1 MILRFVPY
9 IGALIS
15 AVFPLILSAAVGS
28 GWEMLGETAALFAIL
43 ELLAGQVIEPLIY
56 GHSTGLSPV
65 AIIVS
70 ASFWT
75 WLWGPVGLVLA
86 TPLTVCLVVVGRHV
100 DRLQFLD
107 IMLGDQP
114 PLSPPQLV
122 YQRML
127 AGDPIEAAE
136 QARAFLKD
144 ASLGDYYDLILLSGL
159 RLAAADN
166 RLGHLDDERL
176 DRILAT
182 VVELTNDLDAHD
194 DVETI
199 HVAPDSDNLGALR
212 AIEQADETTISMPKK
227 WKSPRSVLC
236 IPGSSKL
243 DEAAALVLAQMLRR
257 RGFGAVAEKADS
269 LSMSRFFSLNLAD
282 TSLVCICY
290 VDRTSSAKV
299 QYAFR
304 RLSKKNPGGKIVLAL
319 LGTETGTPLEGAG
332 SDVAEGSFSIA
343 LKVIGEAASA
353 ISQEELDSTNQNGV
367 GNLG

>member
-1 MILRFVPY
+1 
-9 IGALIS
+9 
-15 AVFPLILSAAVGS
+15 
-28 GWEMLGETAALFAIL
+28 MLVLTAALFAVL
-43 ELLAGQVIEPLIY
+43 ELLAGQVIEPLVY

-114 PLSPPQLV
+114 PLTPPQLV

-144 ASLGDYYDLILLSGL
+144 GSLEDYYDAILLNGL
-159 RLAAADN
+159 RLAAADS
-166 RLGHLDDERL
+166 RLGHLDEERL

-182 VVELTNDLDAHD
+182 VSELANDLDAHD
-194 DVETI
+194 DVQPTDVE
-199 HVAPDSDNLGALR
+199 ADSGHSNLGALV
-212 AIEQADETTISMPKK
+212 AIEQAGEEVTAAPAVL
-227 WKSPRSVLC
+227 KSPRSVLC

-243 DEAAALVLAQMLRR
+243 DEAAALILAQLLRR
-257 RGFGAVAEKADS
+257 RGFGAAAEQADA
-269 LSMSRFFSLNLAD
+269 LSMSRFFSLELAD

-290 VDRTSSAKV
+290 VERPSSAKV
-299 QYAFR
+299 QYAAR
-304 RLSKKNPGGKIVLAL
+304 RLGKKKPGVRIILAL
-319 LGTETGTPLEGAG
+319 LGTEIGTPPESAG
-332 SDVAEGSFSIA
+332 SDVAEGPFSTA
-343 LKVIGEAASA
+343 LEAVGAAAPALSHGA
-353 ISQEELDSTNQNGV
+353 FELHPVPLQATPAPSTTAAV
-367 GNLG
+367 TRLR